1 MQIHQYMLS
10 KAPPVAQLTPLHPSD
25 DYSTSRDGGAQA
37 SSENEV
43 AVAAIEEHPNL
54 VPEPRIVENVREVHM
69 NANEGPLGVTPGFK
83 MSRQV
88 TDVAPSEQQQR
99 LQVRDSKTIEDR
111 LFTLAAIG
119 LTLAIAFLLVKKY
132 MKANGYAI

>member
-1 MQIHQYMLS
+1 MLS

-25 DYSTSRDGGAQA
+25 DNSTCRDGGAQA
-37 SSENEV
+37 SPQNTV

-54 VPEPRIVENVREVHM
+54 VPEPRIVENVREIHM
-69 NANEGPLGVTPGFK
+69 NANAGPLGVSTAGFR
-83 MSRQV
+83 MLRQV
-88 TDVAPSEQQQR
+88 TDVGPSEQRRR

-111 LFTLAAIG
+111 LFTLAVIG

>member
-10 KAPPVAQLTPLHPSD
+10 KAPPVPQLTPLHQSD
-25 DYSTSRDGGAQA
+25 DNSTSRDGGAQA
-37 SSENEV
+37 SPQNAV

-54 VPEPRIVENVREVHM
+54 VPEPRIVENVGEVHM
-69 NANEGPLGVTPGFK
+69 NANTGPLGVTG
-83 MSRQV
+83 QV
-88 TDVAPSEQQQR
+88 TDVGPSEQQR
-99 LQVRDSKTIEDR
+99 RVQVRDSKTIEDR

-119 LTLAIAFLLVKKY
+119 LTLAIVFLLVKKY